1 MRTPLAA
8 PSEASAIDMVQALAF
23 VATAIATVFAQATGV
38 RYSQGRKPHHR
49 AWTIALALFALASA
63 MLALGAAN
71 GWDAPK
77 FRAFYLFGAVL
88 DVPWL
93 ALGTVYLLGSAK
105 LGRRL
110 ETAVWCFTG
119 LAVGVMCSAPLHRS
133 KITVDHIP
141 DGKAVFGV
149 WPRAL
154 AGVGSGVGATVVFV
168 GAVWSAIRLVR
179 ASQGN
184 DMARRLAGANAL
196 IALGTLVLGST
207 GTLKG
212 LAGGKDEAFAL
223 GLAIGIALIYAGFS
237 VTTPRPAVQPAAQ
250 GAAAPTAAAPT
261 ATPGA
266 APSP

>member
-1 MRTPLAA
+1 MV
-8 PSEASAIDMVQALAF
+8 ASLAF
-23 VATAIATVFAQATGV
+23 VATAIGTLFAQSTAV

-63 MLALGAAN
+63 MLALGAVN
-71 GWDAPK
+71 GWNTAN
-77 FRAFYLFGAVL
+77 FRAFYLFGAIL

-93 ALGTVYLLGSAK
+93 ALGTIYLLCSATI
-105 LGRRL
+105 GRRA

-133 KITVDHIP
+133 AITFDHIP
-141 DGKAVFGV
+141 DGKAVFGA

-168 GAVWSAIRLVR
+168 GAVWSAIRLLR
-179 ASQGN
+179 MREQN
-184 DMARRLAGANAL
+184 DAAKRLAGANAL

-212 LAGGKDEAFAL
+212 VAGGKDEAFVL
-223 GLAIGIALIYAGFS
+223 GIVIGIALIYAGFA
-237 VTTPRPAVQPAAQ
+237 VATPRPPVSAPPAPAA
-250 GAAAPTAAAPT
+250 ARVADA
-261 ATPGA
+261 
-266 APSP
+266 

>member
-1 MRTPLAA
+1 
-8 PSEASAIDMVQALAF
+8 MVAALAF
-23 VATAIATVFAQATGV
+23 LATAIGTLFAQSTAV

-63 MLALGAAN
+63 MLALGATN

-77 FRAFYLFGAVL
+77 FRAFYLFGAIL

-93 ALGTVYLLGSAK
+93 ALGTIYLLGSATI
-105 LGRRL
+105 GRRV

-119 LAVGVMCSAPLHRS
+119 LAIGVMCSAPLHRS
-133 KITVDHIP
+133 AITVDRIP

-154 AGVGSGVGATVVFV
+154 AGVGSGVGATIVLV
-168 GAVWSAIRLVR
+168 GAVWSFVRLLR
-179 ASQGN
+179 AREHN
-184 DMARRLAGANAL
+184 DAAKRLAGANAL

-212 LAGGKDEAFAL
+212 IAGGKDEAFAL
-223 GLAIGIALIYAGFS
+223 GVAIGIALIYAGFAMA
-237 VTTPRPAVQPAAQ
+237 TPRPA
-250 GAAAPTAAAPT
+250 G
-261 ATPGA
+261 
-266 APSP
+266 APSRPTSVAVSPPD